1 MTEEH
6 VRQVKQRHE
15 HELLG
20 LDGVQGVGIGDDHG
34 HPAIM
39 VYVDDS
45 SSSAQLR
52 KIPRRIN
59 DVHVVVEESGAFRA
73 YY

>member
-15 HELLG
+15 RELLG

-34 HPAIM
+34 RPAIM
-39 VYVDDS
+39 VYVED

-52 KIPRRIN
+52 KIPRRID
-59 DVHVVVEESGAFRA
+59 DVRVVVEESGAFRA
-73 YY
+73 Y

>member
-6 VRQVKQRHE
+6 VREIKQRHE
-15 HELLG
+15 RELLG

-45 SSSAQLR
+45 SSAEML
-52 KIPRRIN
+52 KIPRQLDN
-59 DVHVVVEESGAFRA
+59 VPVVVEESGAFTA
-73 YY
+73 Y

>member
-6 VRQVKQRHE
+6 VRHVKQHHE
-15 HELLG
+15 RELLG
-20 LDGVQGVGIGDDHG
+20 LDGVQGVGIGEDHG

-45 SSSAQLR
+45 SPARLR
-52 KIPRRIN
+52 KIPRRID
-59 DVHVVVEESGAFRA
+59 DVRVVVEESGAFTA
-73 YY
+73 Y